1 MSYRIGQCAS
11 SGSCGYGFSTI
22 AKEKDLAVKTGTAEV
37 GSVQD
42 DTSNSLAVGFAP
54 SNNPTVSFVC
64 VAPTS
69 STGRL
74 QSNICTEMGYKAL
87 VEYYKTYE

>member
-1 MSYRIGQCAS
+1 MELIE
-11 SGSCGYGFSTI
+11 
-22 AKEKDLAVKTGTAEV
+22 AKNVEY
-37 GSVQD
+37 VQILD
-42 DTSNSLAVGFAP
+42 QDFLTVEGITSNSLSVGFAP
-54 SNNPTVSFVC
+54 SNNPTISFVC

-74 QSNICTEMGYKAL
+74 QSNICAEMSAKAL